1 MNDPITPGGDGE
13 LQATNLPRIVLPQPN
28 SR

>member
-1 MNDPITPGGDGE
+1 MNDPITPSGDGE